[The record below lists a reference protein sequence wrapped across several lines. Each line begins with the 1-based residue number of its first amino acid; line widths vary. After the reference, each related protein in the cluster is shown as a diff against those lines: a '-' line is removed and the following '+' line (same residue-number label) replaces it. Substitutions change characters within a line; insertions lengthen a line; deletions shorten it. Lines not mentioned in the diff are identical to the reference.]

1 MAKSLTFPV
10 PHFIFIKF
18 KGLTFKEQRR
28 PGPASLP
35 VFMEYR
41 QTRQAQGPRPPCLW
55 ASGTLAGG
63 CVGRRLRLRAEAFRP
78 PAFLSGYRCRVSP
91 SRRTAA
97 AERRRSSPSPALP
110 PAPHRE
116 AQGLEASEEDTC
128 ERHAQEKCCAVKGPL
143 FPSYVSVASP
153 AAAVSPPWMG
163 GGSARAP
170 GGTPALGL
178 P

>member
-1 MAKSLTFPV
+1 MTLAKSLTFPV

-41 QTRQAQGPRPPCLW
+41 QTRRAQGPRPPCLW

-97 AERRRSSPSPALP
+97 AERRRSSPSPALL

-128 ERHAQEKCCAVKGPL
+128 ERHAQEKCCAV
-143 FPSYVSVASP
+143 SVD
-153 AAAVSPPWMG
+153 VTTG
-163 GGSARAP
+163 D
-170 GGTPALGL
+170 LGADFAGFFFSRRM
-178 P
+178 PCNEKI